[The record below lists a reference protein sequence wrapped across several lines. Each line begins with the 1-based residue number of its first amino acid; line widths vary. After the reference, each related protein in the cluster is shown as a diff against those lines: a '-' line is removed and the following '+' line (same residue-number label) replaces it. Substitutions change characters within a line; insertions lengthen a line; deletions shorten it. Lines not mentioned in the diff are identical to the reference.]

1 MFWWPSSLAYF
12 IPPAIVLAVAVAVLA
27 YRPRQRPP
35 ASTLRM
41 LGMPVA
47 WAGVGALIGFGPVVA
62 FLVVLT
68 ASSYVL
74 GFLGDFATV
83 AAIMYV
89 ALAVPMAA
97 VSLAAA
103 RLGTPALSRLMRWM
117 AVAGGGPMLAAW
129 AFGMFA
135 LSDDEPTWLAALLGF
150 SGASLAALIAAPRA
164 HLAEPSRLPPPGV
177 CPACGYDATGLD
189 RCPECGVEMPEP

>member
-1 MFWWPSSLAYF
+1 MFWWPSSLVYF
-12 IPPAIVLAVAVAVLA
+12 IPPAIVLAVAVSVLA
-27 YRPRQRPP
+27 YRPPQRPP

-47 WAGVGALIGFGPVVA
+47 WAGVGALIGFGPVVV

-68 ASSYVL
+68 DSVYVL
-74 GFLGDFATV
+74 GFLGELATS
-83 AAIMYV
+83 AAIMFA

-97 VSLAAA
+97 VSLATA
-103 RLGTPALSRLMRWM
+103 RLGTPALSRLIRWM

-135 LSDDEPTWLAALLGF
+135 LSDGEPTWLASLVGF
-150 SGASLAALIAAPRA
+150 LGASVAALIAAPRA
-164 HLAEPSRLPPPGV
+164 HLAEPSERPPPGI
-177 CPACGYDATGLD
+177 CPACGYDATGFD
-189 RCPECGVEMPEP
+189 RCPECGVEMPES